1 LKYNT
6 KLVLEGAQ
14 QLGVCVSEDQISKFL
29 IYLEELKQWNA
40 RINLTAI
47 RGDREIIIRHF
58 LDSIAGM
65 AALADLPPSP
75 PPPLGQGPWSGLP
88 SRVIDVGTGA
98 GFPGMPIRICR
109 PQIFLT
115 LLESN
120 KKKVAFLHSLCG
132 TLGLKGIQILG
143 ERLEWLS
150 KQPSH
155 QGAYDILMARA
166 LRPSMFLAQASHLLR
181 LGGRVVIWA
190 ARAGEELFRELKD
203 PAVWSQPEVLSYR
216 LPFEDIERNLIVL
229 RKAFHS

>member
-1 LKYNT
+1 MKNNT
-6 KLVLEGAQ
+6 KLILEGAQ
-14 QLGVCVSEDQISKFL
+14 QLGVFVSEDQISKFL
-29 IYLEELKQWNA
+29 IYLEELEQWNA

-47 RGDREIIIRHF
+47 RDDRGIIIRHF

-65 AALADLPPSP
+65 AALGKGASSVVPS
-75 PPPLGQGPWSGLP
+75 G
-88 SRVIDVGTGA
+88 VIDVGTGA
-98 GFPGMPIRICR
+98 GFPGMPIKICR

-143 ERLEWLS
+143 ERLERIA

-155 QGAYDILMARA
+155 QGGYDILIARA
-166 LRPSMFLAQASHLLR
+166 LRPSRFLGQASHLLR
-181 LGGRVVIWA
+181 PGGRVVIWA

-203 PAVWSQPEVLSYR
+203 PAVWSQPEVFSYR
-216 LPFEDIERNLIVL
+216 LPFEGIERNLIVL
-229 RKAFHS
+229 RKALHS

>member
-1 LKYNT
+1 MKNNT
-6 KLVLEGAQ
+6 KLILEGAQ
-14 QLGVCVSEDQISKFL
+14 QLGVFVSGDQISKFL

-47 RGDREIIIRHF
+47 RDDRGIIIRHF

-65 AALADLPPSP
+65 AALGKGAS
-75 PPPLGQGPWSGLP
+75 SGVP

-98 GFPGMPIRICR
+98 GFPGMPIKICR

-143 ERLEWLS
+143 ERLEWIS
-150 KQPSH
+150 KQASH

-166 LRPSMFLAQASHLLR
+166 LRPSGFLDQASHLLR

>member
-1 LKYNT
+1 MKNNA
-6 KLVLEGAQ
+6 KLILEGAQ
-14 QLGVCVSEDQISKFL
+14 QLGVFVSEDQISKFL

-47 RGDREIIIRHF
+47 RDDRGIIIRHF

-65 AALADLPPSP
+65 AV
-75 PPPLGQGPWSGLP
+75 LGNGASSGLP

-143 ERLEWLS
+143 ERLEWIS

>member
-1 LKYNT
+1 MKTNT
-6 KLVLEGAQ
+6 KLILEGAQ
-14 QLGVCVSEDQISKFL
+14 QLGVCVSEDQISKLL

-47 RGDREIIIRHF
+47 RDDRGIIIRHF

-65 AALADLPPSP
+65 AALGKGASSGVPS
-75 PPPLGQGPWSGLP
+75 G
-88 SRVIDVGTGA
+88 VIDVGTGA
-98 GFPGMPIRICR
+98 GFPGMPIKICR

-132 TLGLKGIQILG
+132 TLGLKGIQILA
-143 ERLEWLS
+143 ERLEWIA

-166 LRPSMFLAQASHLLR
+166 LRPSMFLGQASHLLCP
-181 LGGRVVIWA
+181 GGRVVIWT
-190 ARAGEELFRELKD
+190 ARAGEGLLRELKD
-203 PAVWSQPEVLSYR
+203 PAVWSQPEVLCYR